1 MVMTAQELEVLAL
14 EAAAGPGGGLTVPE
28 LHGAAIGIGVTDAE
42 RFELQDLVDLLG
54 ADALS
59 DGETVARF
67 VNDALEA
74 LYSEDM
80 SFVPLLPEDDAL
92 MEERMEALGQWC
104 QSFLTG
110 FAAGLSRRGIESLK
124 GLPEEA
130 QEIVQDFAV
139 IAQLE
144 TELAEDEVEEGEA
157 NYMELQEYVKLG
169 ALLVMSLL
177 SDAGNDPEE

>member
-1 MVMTAQELEVLAL
+1 MPMTAQELEVLAL
-14 EAAAGPGGGLTVPE
+14 EAAGGPGGGLTVPE
-28 LHGAAIGIGVTDAE
+28 LHGAVIGIGVTDAT

-54 ADALS
+54 TDALA

-74 LYSEDM
+74 LHAEDM

-92 MEERMEALGQWC
+92 MEERLEALGQWC

-124 GLPEEA
+124 ALPEEA
-130 QEIVQDFAV
+130 QEIVQDFAAV
-139 IAQLE
+139 AQLE
-144 TELAEDEVEEGEA
+144 TELAEEDAEDGESSF
-157 NYMELQEYVKLG
+157 MELSEYVKVG
-169 ALLVMSLL
+169 ALLIMSLVG
-177 SDAGNDPEE
+177 DAGDDSEE

>member
-1 MVMTAQELEVLAL
+1 MPMTAQELEVLAL
-14 EAAAGPGGGLTVPE
+14 EAASGPGGGLTVPE
-28 LHGAAIGIGVTDAE
+28 LHGATIGIGVTDSS

-54 ADALS
+54 TDALA

-74 LYSEDM
+74 LHAEDM
-80 SFVPLLPEDDAL
+80 SFTPVLPEDDAP
-92 MEERMEALGQWC
+92 MEARLDALGQWC

-110 FAAGLSRRGIESLK
+110 FAAGLSRRGIETLK

-130 QEIVQDFAV
+130 QEIIQDFAA

-144 TELAEDEVEEGEA
+144 TELTDDDADDGEV
-157 NYMELQEYVKLG
+157 NFLELSEYVKVG
-169 ALLVMSLL
+169 ALLIMSLVG
-177 SDAGNDPEE
+177 DVDDDPEE